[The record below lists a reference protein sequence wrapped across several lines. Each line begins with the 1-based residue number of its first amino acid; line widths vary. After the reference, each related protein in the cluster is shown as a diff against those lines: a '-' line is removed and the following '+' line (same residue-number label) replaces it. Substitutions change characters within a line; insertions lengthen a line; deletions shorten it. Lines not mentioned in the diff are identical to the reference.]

1 MDEQKTNVIDISKF
15 FGGKTLSSADVRVN
29 TSTVLKTEPSFIAAG
44 ELARL
49 LDVIATS
56 TEESKTQVEQIKSIE
71 RIREREIIT
80 QEQSDSRFQQA
91 LKSLMDD
98 VSGLKNVYKGLIDT
112 LKSDRKLK
120 EEEIRDRENK
130 QKILKSEESEV
141 QKGMQYQASMAKP
154 TKSFMTEYG
163 LSDAQ
168 SQQEQQTDNVSGLIG
183 AAAVAGS
190 AGLIPGFNPSE
201 SGEGGGGGGGG
212 TGEDTL
218 TPGSVPGGSI
228 SIQKL
233 VSLAKQAGF
242 NDKDAATMAAI
253 AMAESGGNSKAHNKV
268 PPDNS
273 YGLWQINMIGALG
286 PERRKEYGI
295 ESNDQLFDPATNAR
309 AAKKVYQSQGFGAWT
324 VYKTGAYKNYL
335 KAAQQASENK
345 STAESGEKQQQ
356 VSQTTSQSQT
366 DQQVSATPGTTTGQ
380 QVASSRTTPVTS
392 STDQQVATR
401 VQPGTPVNVQQ
412 VATKVQPGTTM
423 TGQQI
428 ADARTLPG
436 TQMTGQQVV
445 SGVQPGTSIGGQQ
458 VASAIQPGISMTGQK
473 VESTIGSQTQ
483 QEQIPGE
490 GKPMEPEELTRP
502 LITATIPDVKSTPD
516 KITPSN
522 AGMEQGN
529 VQIAMIQTPTPQQ
542 SSATMSTSAP
552 SQGLAQ
558 FSPMNAE
565 NLFLLHAA
573 RELNI
578 A

>member
-1 MDEQKTNVIDISKF
+1 
-15 FGGKTLSSADVRVN
+15 
-29 TSTVLKTEPSFIAAG
+29 
-44 ELARL
+44 
-49 LDVIATS
+49 
-56 TEESKTQVEQIKSIE
+56 
-71 RIREREIIT
+71 
-80 QEQSDSRFQQA
+80 
-91 LKSLMDD
+91 
-98 VSGLKNVYKGLIDT
+98 
-112 LKSDRKLK
+112 
-120 EEEIRDRENK
+120 
-130 QKILKSEESEV
+130 
-141 QKGMQYQASMAKP
+141 
-154 TKSFMTEYG
+154 
-163 LSDAQ
+163 
-168 SQQEQQTDNVSGLIG
+168 
-183 AAAVAGS
+183 
-190 AGLIPGFNPSE
+190 
-201 SGEGGGGGGGG
+201 
-212 TGEDTL
+212 
-218 TPGSVPGGSI
+218 
-228 SIQKL
+228 
-233 VSLAKQAGF
+233 
-242 NDKDAATMAAI
+242 
-253 AMAESGGNSKAHNKV
+253 
-268 PPDNS
+268 
-273 YGLWQINMIGALG
+273 
-286 PERRKEYGI
+286 
-295 ESNDQLFDPATNAR
+295 
-309 AAKKVYQSQGFGAWT
+309 
-324 VYKTGAYKNYL
+324 
-335 KAAQQASENK
+335 
-345 STAESGEKQQQ
+345 
-356 VSQTTSQSQT
+356 
-366 DQQVSATPGTTTGQ
+366 
-380 QVASSRTTPVTS
+380 
-392 STDQQVATR
+392 
-401 VQPGTPVNVQQ
+401 
-412 VATKVQPGTTM
+412 M